1 MSYNYP
7 KEISN
12 DFLFHFPV
20 SKSKDAHT
28 FQNFDL
34 NKNGSEQ
41 NGSEQNG
48 SEQNDLQSQEH
59 QNKSKK
65 MNRYDIYFSKLEKNT
80 SKINNF
86 HFRK

>member
-7 KEISN
+7 KEILN
-12 DFLFHFPV
+12 DFLFHFHV

-28 FQNFDL
+28 FKNFDL
-34 NKNGSEQ
+34 NK
-41 NGSEQNG
+41 NG